1 MVAAAGPVDP
11 GVMITAIRRIEER
24 ITWVAVLAPL
34 PYSLQRLIWAVG
46 IPLGIHPDGLHG
58 MLQSPGLGSL
68 GLLGLV
74 MACEGTAAFTYA
86 FVLCERRMPAWLVV
100 APLLAPIGILATFN
114 QWSLQYVVDGFT
126 MPSEVAE
133 SIPPWSF
140 WAQVAIFWIWGVS
153 LAIATGAYVVRRT
166 RSTLAGGSQRRY

>member
-1 MVAAAGPVDP
+1 MVAVAGPVDA

-86 FVLCERRMPAWLVV
+86 FVLCERRMPA
-100 APLLAPIGILATFN
+100 
-114 QWSLQYVVDGFT
+114 
-126 MPSEVAE
+126 
-133 SIPPWSF
+133 
-140 WAQVAIFWIWGVS
+140 
-153 LAIATGAYVVRRT
+153 
-166 RSTLAGGSQRRY
+166 